1 MTSPLIRLVISW
13 HLYPLNWS
21 RERNW
26 VMAEKKPISREEM
39 IKQDVHDLHKMG
51 YAQQLFREMGG
62 FSNFAVSFS
71 IISILTGAM
80 LLYGYGLKFAGPIIN
95 TVGWPFISFFVLCIA
110 ASMAEIASAY
120 PTAGGLYYW
129 AFRLGNKTWAWT
141 GAWLNMVGQIT
152 ITAGINMGAA
162 IYLVGG
168 LSSGLG
174 VDPNTTIPIFGSL
187 TNWFFYIFIMVL
199 ITIPQ
204 VLINIFGIK
213 LTTKL
218 TDFSV
223 WWHIGGVVIMAL
235 LLTFFSK
242 YHNSIGFVFSTSTT
256 VNPLDAAS
264 GTFADGSTGPALF
277 VGSAVLHSPIFSIFP
292 GLVNLYKAAPFGFV
306 FFLAFLQ
313 AQWTYTGYDASANVA
328 EETVMARLNSA
339 WGVFLSVA
347 ISAIVGY
354 VVLMAL
360 TFAIPDVAATSTA
373 AYPVLYIA
381 YQNLTPFF
389 ANLIGIIVF
398 GGMWLCGLASITN
411 MSRMWFAFA
420 RDGGMPGAKVICKI
434 DPKWRTP
441 INAILITT
449 VLTVLISIYSNAYWV
464 ITSISTLTLYLAYN
478 IPVFLN
484 LRNKLRKNGEYTTE
498 KNAPWSL
505 KKWGPVLNGIAVV
518 YTVFLVILLS
528 LPPNELTFWTMI
540 GIAIILLVYWQAY
553 AKNHFAGPK
562 EHSEEELRNIEQK
575 LAAEGHT
582 ADQAAEA

>member
-1 MTSPLIRLVISW
+1 
-13 HLYPLNWS
+13 
-21 RERNW
+21 
-26 VMAEKKPISREEM
+26 
-39 IKQDVHDLHKMG
+39 MG

-95 TVGWPFISFFVLCIA
+95 TVGWPIVSFFVICIA

-129 AFRLGNKTWAWT
+129 AFRLGGKTWAWT
-141 GAWLNMVGQIT
+141 GGWLNMVGQIT

-174 VDPNTTIPIFGSL
+174 VDPNTSIPIFGSM

-235 LLTFFSK
+235 LLTIFSK
-242 YHNSIGFVFSTSTT
+242 THNSLAFVMSSTTT

-264 GTFADGSTGPALF
+264 GTFADGTSGPALF
-277 VGSAVLHSPIFSIFP
+277 VGSLVLHSPLFSIFP
-292 GLVNLYKAAPFGFV
+292 WLTSLYKAAPFGFV
-306 FFLAFLQ
+306 FVLSFLQ

-360 TFAIPDVAATSTA
+360 TFAIPDIAATSTA

-381 YQNLTPFF
+381 YQNLPAFM

-420 RDGGMPGAKVICKI
+420 RDGGMPGSKVICKI

-464 ITSISTLTLYLAYN
+464 ITSISTITLYLAYN

-484 LRNKLRKNGEYTTE
+484 LRNKWSKKGEYTTTE
-498 KNAPWSL
+498 NSPWHL
-505 KKWGPVLNGIAVV
+505 KAWGPWINLIAVV
-518 YTVFLVILLS
+518 YTVFLVVLLS
-528 LPPNELTFWTMI
+528 MPPNELTLWTMVGI
-540 GIAIILLVYWQAY
+540 GLLLFIYWQVY
-553 AKNHFAGPK
+553 AKSHFAGPK
-562 EHSEEELRNIEQK
+562 EHSEAELRSIEQK

-582 ADQAAEA
+582 TDQAAEA